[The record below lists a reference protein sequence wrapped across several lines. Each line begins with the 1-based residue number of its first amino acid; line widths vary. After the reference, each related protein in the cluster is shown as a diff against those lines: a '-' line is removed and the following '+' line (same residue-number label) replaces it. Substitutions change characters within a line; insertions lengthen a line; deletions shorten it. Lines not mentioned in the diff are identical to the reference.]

1 MQPTWPARPGQRAHK
16 VGRARAEGPAPQ
28 LFWQVAAGA
37 NRGLPLVLA
46 TVAEISRAA
55 GYFPPVG
62 DDSRPRDVELLHEA
76 AFLTHDLMV
85 YRSCPVTDPAQPWD
99 YELRDPVDAEAVF
112 LAQPYSAMKK
122 MALARAVQRDN
133 DLSDRARDRIYSTLT
148 VAEILAV
155 LAGTRAVP
163 PDPGGSLIK
172 VP

>member
-16 VGRARAEGPAPQ
+16 VGRARAEGPALQ
-28 LFWQVAAGA
+28 FFWQVAAGP
-37 NRGLPLVLA
+37 NRELALVLA

-85 YRSCPVTDPAQPWD
+85 YRSTPVTDPAQPWD
-99 YELRDPVDAEAVF
+99 YELRDPVDAEAAF
-112 LAQPYSAMKK
+112 QAQPYSAMKK

-133 DLSDRARDRIYSTLT
+133 DLSDRARDRMYSTLT
-148 VAEILAV
+148 VTELLAV
-155 LAGTRAVP
+155 LGGTRAVP
-163 PDPGGSLIK
+163 PEPGGPLIK

>member
-1 MQPTWPARPGQRAHK
+1 MT
-16 VGRARAEGPAPQ
+16 
-28 LFWQVAAGA
+28 
-37 NRGLPLVLA
+37 LA

-62 DDSRPRDVELLHEA
+62 DDARPRDVELLHEA

-122 MALARAVQRDN
+122 MALARAIQRGN
-133 DLSDRARDRIYSTLT
+133 ELSDRARDRIYSNYT
-148 VAEILAV
+148 VAEILAMLSGARPPPADPGV
-155 LAGTRAVP
+155 VRLGAHRSVGRE
-163 PDPGGSLIK
+163 PDP
-172 VP
+172 

>member
-1 MQPTWPARPGQRAHK
+1 MAS
-16 VGRARAEGPAPQ
+16 GP
-28 LFWQVAAGA
+28 
-37 NRGLPLVLA
+37 NRELSLVLA

-122 MALARAVQRDN
+122 MALARAIQCGN
-133 DLSDRARDRIYSTLT
+133 ELSDRARDRMYSTLS
-148 VAEILAV
+148 VAELLAV
-155 LAGTRAVP
+155 LAGTRPVP
-163 PDPGGSLIK
+163 PDPGGSWKK